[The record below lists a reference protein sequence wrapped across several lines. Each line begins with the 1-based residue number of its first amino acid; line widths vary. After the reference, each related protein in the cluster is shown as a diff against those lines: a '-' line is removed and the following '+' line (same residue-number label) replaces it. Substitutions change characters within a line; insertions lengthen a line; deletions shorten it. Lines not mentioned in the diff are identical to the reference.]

1 MTNTKS
7 PTRQDSLCFKL
18 TNDASWQGR
27 WWLLD
32 VETNG
37 LNRQENDIIALRLAR
52 MEEYETI
59 EEREILVRP
68 RRPSSS
74 WAERITGISNR
85 ELEQA
90 APLEEALEQLEAAN
104 ASDRLLLYDRDFTVP
119 FLENAYERCGRE
131 FRLDYLP
138 LDRLAERL
146 GASGPKRIG
155 RLLETLPPPPASWP
169 YAPPKNHYLEQLY
182 RLTLTL
188 FGKLAAAYVHDTARS
203 VHLFKLEESE
213 WIL

>member
-1 MTNTKS
+1 MTNTES
-7 PTRQDSLCFKL
+7 QTRQDRFCCKL
-18 TNDASWQGR
+18 TSGPPWQGC

-52 MEEYETI
+52 MEGYKTI
-59 EEREILVRP
+59 EEREILVCP
-68 RRPSSS
+68 RRPSSP
-74 WAERITGISNR
+74 WAEQLTGISNR

-90 APLEEALEQLEAAN
+90 APLEEALEQLESAN

-119 FLENAYERCGRE
+119 FLENAYDRCGRE

-169 YAPPKNHYLEQLY
+169 YAPPRNHYLEQLY
-182 RLTLTL
+182 RLALAL
-188 FGKLAAAYVHDTARS
+188 FGKLAVTYDVHDTAQFVR
-203 VHLFKLEESE
+203 LFELEE
-213 WIL
+213 

>member
-1 MTNTKS
+1 MTNTES
-7 PTRQDSLCFKL
+7 PTRQNHFCREL
-18 TNDASWQGR
+18 TIGASWQGC

-37 LNRQENDIIALRLAR
+37 LGRREDDIIALRLAR
-52 MEEYETI
+52 MEGYVTT

-68 RRPSSS
+68 RRPSSP
-74 WAERITGISNR
+74 WAERLTGISNQ
-85 ELEQA
+85 ELEEA

-119 FLENAYERCGRE
+119 FLENAYAQCGRT

-138 LDRLAERL
+138 LDRLAEQL
-146 GASGPKRIG
+146 GVPGPKRIG

-169 YAPPKNHYLEQLY
+169 DVPPENGELAWLYQLTRALFY
-182 RLTLTL
+182 RLEE
-188 FGKLAAAYVHDTARS
+188 AR
-203 VHLFKLEESE
+203 
-213 WIL
+213 